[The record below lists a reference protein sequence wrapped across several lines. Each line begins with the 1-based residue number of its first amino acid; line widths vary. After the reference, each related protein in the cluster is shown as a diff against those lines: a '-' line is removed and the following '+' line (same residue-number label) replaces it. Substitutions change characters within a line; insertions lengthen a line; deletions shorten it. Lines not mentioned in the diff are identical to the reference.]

1 MSIERARPPDPFD
14 FMPPRPELDVTSTDI
29 VDGGDLP
36 LAQGWDSGGVG
47 GGNLSPHLE
56 WSNPPAGTAGFAVT
70 CFDPDAPTACGWW
83 HWIVL
88 GLSADCTSLATGAG
102 AAGDES
108 LPAGAFQVR
117 NDYGSEGFGGAGPPV
132 GDHPHRYIFTVYALD
147 TDDLGLTADVTPA
160 VASGT
165 IAHHTLARGH
175 ITVQFSR

>member
-1 MSIERARPPDPFD
+1 MSVRLADVIAVLDAASPP
-14 FMPPRPELDVTSTDI
+14 
-29 VDGGDLP
+29 G

-117 NDYGSEGFGGAGPPV
+117 NAYGSEGFGGAGPPV

-160 VASGT
+160 VASNT
-165 IAHHTLARGH
+165 IAHHTLTHGH